1 MDKLRAGLLTGREA
15 RLLLL
20 LAGASFLRN
29 QLWLTPSPLMTV
41 IMDDMRIGYRQGGQL
56 LFIVT
61 VLMGISLF
69 VGSRVIDRLGA
80 SRAMAIAIGCLALDG
95 LFAFFCRSYPLVLVG
110 RAFSGIG
117 YGLGSGAQ
125 GVLVTERFPPARRG
139 LINTINAAV
148 NALSIAA
155 AYAVTVPLYRFF
167 HSWRGT
173 LLFWSLVSAA
183 WMGIFILFDAAHAP
197 AAAGAPSRAPASR
210 AQAARLPKVWCMA
223 AAMGG
228 LTILYTGYSS
238 YLPSFLAEARG
249 FSLQAAGTATGMI
262 SVAGLAGCLLCGPL
276 FTRLRAVHIPLLALE
291 LLVLAGAAGTA
302 LFPSH
307 TGIYGGILLLGF
319 CFNGWGT
326 VSVTALMNMDGMT
339 PRLMGGAVAIYSGLG
354 GIAAVCVPG
363 MFSFFQARFGIRSAL
378 ALFCLFVLP
387 ALAGT
392 GLYALLCRR
401 RGA

>member
-1 MDKLRAGLLTGREA
+1 
-15 RLLLL
+15 
-20 LAGASFLRN
+20 
-29 QLWLTPSPLMTV
+29 
-41 IMDDMRIGYRQGGQL
+41 MDDMRIGYRQGGQL

-61 VLMGISLF
+61 VLMGIFLF

-183 WMGIFILFDAAHAP
+183 WML
-197 AAAGAPSRAPASR
+197 
-210 AQAARLPKVWCMA
+210 
-223 AAMGG
+223 
-228 LTILYTGYSS
+228 
-238 YLPSFLAEARG
+238 
-249 FSLQAAGTATGMI
+249 SLI
-262 SVAGLAGCLLCGPL
+262 
-276 FTRLRAVHIPLLALE
+276 HI
-291 LLVLAGAAGTA
+291 
-302 LFPSH
+302 
-307 TGIYGGILLLGF
+307 
-319 CFNGWGT
+319 
-326 VSVTALMNMDGMT
+326 
-339 PRLMGGAVAIYSGLG
+339 
-354 GIAAVCVPG
+354 
-363 MFSFFQARFGIRSAL
+363 
-378 ALFCLFVLP
+378 
-387 ALAGT
+387 
-392 GLYALLCRR
+392 
-401 RGA
+401 